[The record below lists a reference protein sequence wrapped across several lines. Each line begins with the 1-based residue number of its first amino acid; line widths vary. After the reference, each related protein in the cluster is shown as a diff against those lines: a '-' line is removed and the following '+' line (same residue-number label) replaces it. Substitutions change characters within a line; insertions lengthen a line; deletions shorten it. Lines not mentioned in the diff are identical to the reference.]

1 MAYAGIADTYALFAF
16 YSVLAPLDV
25 VPKAKQAAEKA
36 IALNPALVECH
47 ALLAFINTFHDW
59 DWPAAKN
66 QFEKALAISQHNAP
80 THYWYSNYLSW
91 VEKDFTHSAAE
102 AFKAIELE
110 PLISHSHSTLSSV
123 YVCTGEFEEALR
135 SSQTAIEM
143 DANTFLSY
151 YGLCFALYGLG
162 RYDEAIEAI
171 KTAVNIS
178 GRHQYPLVQLAWLYS
193 MNENIT
199 EAEKILDELILRSK
213 TEFISALSIAAA
225 AYYSKDHDKAF
236 AFSEM
241 AFEERASIL
250 PTIGVYPF
258 FSFFV
263 TDPRFQ
269 PFLKRMNFPE

>member
-1 MAYAGIADTYALFAF
+1 
-16 YSVLAPLDV
+16 
-25 VPKAKQAAEKA
+25 
-36 IALNPALVECH
+36 
-47 ALLAFINTFHDW
+47 
-59 DWPAAKN
+59 
-66 QFEKALAISQHNAP
+66 
-80 THYWYSNYLSW
+80 
-91 VEKDFTHSAAE
+91 
-102 AFKAIELE
+102 
-110 PLISHSHSTLSSV
+110 
-123 YVCTGEFEEALR
+123 
-135 SSQTAIEM
+135 M

-225 AYYSKDHDKAF
+225 AYYSKDNDKAF
-236 AFSEM
+236 KFSEM